1 MPRAKGSQGDVE
13 GSALR
18 RVWRT
23 PRKEEAVYVYSKDG
37 VLLAMY
43 KEGHSRICKEV
54 PRVSSVGK
62 TYQHP
67 SLKPIE
73 YGNIVAVPH
82 LGVGFGWSNQ
92 SSLKRKHLDLGGH
105 QVFHQIGKSYTTLQS
120 HRMSRGKLHQ
130 RNYNCKI

>member
-37 VLLAMY
+37 VLLAMH

-62 TYQHP
+62 TY
-67 SLKPIE
+67 
-73 YGNIVAVPH
+73 
-82 LGVGFGWSNQ
+82 
-92 SSLKRKHLDLGGH
+92 
-105 QVFHQIGKSYTTLQS
+105 
-120 HRMSRGKLHQ
+120 
-130 RNYNCKI
+130 